1 MKSFDNLLEFV
12 AYCESVEEDNNDLFL
27 ITMLAAHLRKDDFLN
42 EVFRCLD
49 VYYFWLKVAINQ
61 ELYYLAAQIVTAKQ
75 YEIEHYIIL
84 AQAVLKEEDIKKD
97 IINIDTELNK
107 EILG

>member
-1 MKSFDNLLEFV
+1 MQHFDNLLEFI

-27 ITMLAAHLRKDDFLN
+27 ISMLAAHLTKQEFLN

-49 VYYFWLKVAINQ
+49 VYYFWIKEAINQ

-75 YEIEHYIIL
+75 YEIDHYILL
-84 AQAVLKEEDIKKD
+84 AQAVIREEDIKQD
-97 IINIDTELNK
+97 IINIDTQLNT
-107 EILG
+107 ERLG